1 MTEDAAPILCV
12 GALTC
17 DLMLHVP
24 RLPLGPGKYLADR
37 AALVAAGMATSAATA
52 IARLGCRAALWASAG
67 DDAIGDFLV
76 AEIGREGIATSHV
89 RRIPGV
95 MSAIASITLDARGE
109 RIVVPHY
116 DPALLTA
123 PDSDPFAGTAFAGV
137 LVDVRWPAAA
147 ARALDAAR
155 AAGIPAILDLDVG
168 APDTLA
174 GLIPLASHVVAS
186 LDGASVLCPA
196 SSSARAVRELSAM
209 TDACVVVTE
218 GAGGLS
224 WCAPGGGIR
233 SMPAFAVATVDTNA
247 AGDIFHGALAVA
259 ITRGLPLEEALR
271 FASAA
276 AAIKCSRY
284 GGRSGAPTR
293 GEVEGF
299 LKARQP

>member
-1 MTEDAAPILCV
+1 MTEAVPPILCV

-24 RLPLGPGKYLADR
+24 RLPQGPGKYLADR
-37 AALVAAGMATSAATA
+37 VALVAAGMATSAATA
-52 IARLGCRAALWASAG
+52 IARLGCHVALWASAG
-67 DDAIGDFLV
+67 EDAIGDFLV
-76 AEIGREGIATSHV
+76 AEIGREGIETSHV
-89 RRIPGV
+89 RRVPGV
-95 MSAIASITLDARGE
+95 LSAIASITLDARGE

-123 PDSDPFAGTAFAGV
+123 PGSDPFAARDFIGV

-147 ARALDAAR
+147 THALNAAR
-155 AAGIPAILDLDVG
+155 TAGIPAILDLDVG
-168 APDTLA
+168 APEILA
-174 GLIPLASHVVAS
+174 GLVPLASHVVAS
-186 LDGASVLCPA
+186 LDGASVLCPS
-196 SSSARAVRELSAM
+196 SSSAHAVMALSAM
-209 TDACVVVTE
+209 TDACVIVTE
-218 GAGGLS
+218 GADGLS
-224 WCAPGGGIR
+224 WCVPGGDIR
-233 SMPAFAVATVDTNA
+233 SMPAFHVETVDTNA

-259 ITRGLPLEEALR
+259 ITRGLLLEEALR

-293 GEVEGF
+293 VEVEGF